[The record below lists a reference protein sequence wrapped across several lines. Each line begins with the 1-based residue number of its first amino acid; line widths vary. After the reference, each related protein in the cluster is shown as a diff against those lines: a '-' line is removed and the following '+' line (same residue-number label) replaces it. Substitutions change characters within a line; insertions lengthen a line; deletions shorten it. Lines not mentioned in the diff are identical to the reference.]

1 MVCVHLPHNTSSDRS
16 DKSTSH
22 QPSQIRQPCLSKCTW
37 TLAHA
42 PVAAIRVVPYLVL
55 TNLDASDL
63 EQHIDVSTARL
74 HKLEYSTT
82 AKSNNPDDSNN
93 NIIAKTIKSDEDG
106 SRGNDEV
113 T

>member
-82 AKSNNPDDSNN
+82 AESDDPDDSNKDIN
-93 NIIAKTIKSDEDG
+93 AETLESDEDG
-106 SRGNDEV
+106 SSGDN
-113 T
+113 